1 MKKNHK
7 TEKKGGENS
16 CLPKVFFLIFFW
28 KKNLKM
34 NYLLIFGTIMKNKLK
49 NIF

>member
-28 KKNLKM
+28 KKK
-34 NYLLIFGTIMKNKLK
+34 FKNELFIDIWYYHEK
-49 NIF
+49 